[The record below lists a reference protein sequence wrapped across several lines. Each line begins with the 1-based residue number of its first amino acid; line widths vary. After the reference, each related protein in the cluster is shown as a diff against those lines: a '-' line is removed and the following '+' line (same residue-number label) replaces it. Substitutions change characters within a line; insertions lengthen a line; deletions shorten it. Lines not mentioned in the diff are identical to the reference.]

1 MPPQLN
7 TVTFHLH
14 FIAAVVTVGFIGEE
28 NKARVSYATALDVYI
43 IICFAFVFMALVEF
57 AFIHFVEMYVMR
69 VRFKVRILSN
79 KLMRRS
85 TIAF

>member
-1 MPPQLN
+1 M
-7 TVTFHLH
+7 
-14 FIAAVVTVGFIGEE
+14 TVGFIGEE

-69 VRFKVRILSN
+69 VRFKVRILSDQ
-79 KLMRRS
+79 LIRRS

>member
-1 MPPQLN
+1 ML
-7 TVTFHLH
+7 TELDIVTFHLH
-14 FIAAVVTVGFIGEE
+14 FIKAVVTVGFIGEE

>member
-1 MPPQLN
+1 MLTQLD

-14 FIAAVVTVGFIGEE
+14 FITAVVTVGFIGEE

>member
-1 MPPQLN
+1 MLPQLN